1 MSDEPRTLRGKG
13 RSMTTSKQE
22 TMLGREI
29 NKSTERIPPVMLQR
43 AFVHMKAER
52 ECGTF
57 APVKRRGSSQ
67 NFRLLTLFEV
77 GRDVREI
84 SLLDTPQ
91 LGSPCSVGTRLYR
104 PMIPRRVLSFLPHAH
119 ENLSD
124 V

>member
-13 RSMTTSKQE
+13 RSMTTSNQE
-22 TMLGREI
+22 TIMGRKM
-29 NKSTERIPPVMLQR
+29 NKSTEPIPPVMLQR

-52 ECGTF
+52 ECGSF
-57 APVKRRGSSQ
+57 APVKRRGSRQ

-91 LGSPCSVGTRLYR
+91 VGFPYSVGTRPGR
-104 PMIPRRVLSFLPHAH
+104 NQS
-119 ENLSD
+119 
-124 V
+124 